1 MLIKTVS
8 PIYLKYL
15 PAYLK
20 FMFIFLFFFSFFSIK
35 VLATGPS
42 FGIGCSGDPA
52 VESICPAQSGGATDA
67 GTAEDQ
73 SKVVDNNSEYGSELD
88 GGVDPSP
95 CEAQLPK
102 TQACCKDPTT
112 CLVGEDLAA
121 FNDLAPAI
129 SGIGIGGI
137 MALQG
142 GSGQDMSGLCKAM
155 GALNLSSAGVTATA
169 VANCKASIS
178 SCTNTCQNEININC
192 AKYRTAQ
199 NACQLVAGQQTALDQ
214 AYNTF
219 KEAALEPV
227 KNILAASANIPLC
240 AAETVTLKDLKKN
253 SALLVSAYKSSKMC
267 QKQASNIRNQGDC
280 KQAKGTWE
288 NGQCTLPKE
297 ACVNSGGDW
306 NGSRCITQAECQHKG
321 GTWDYNNRKCKIVVR
336 RADDN
341 STITAENKA
350 LKFTTEKNKE
360 NSSNKN
366 PPAKKENTSGGGGG
380 NEPSS
385 GYDGYDS
392 LDTTTATDSTDGS
405 NIGDRGLAGT
415 AGGGGNSSIGGLG
428 SRGGSN
434 YGYYGNNK
442 KKHKK
447 RRDGAGLNMGG
458 GGGFSSYGS
467 KGSNRRS
474 RSNYGNFSK
483 LKLSKAKV
491 KKLEAKKGTKRKS
504 DNLGAH
510 ESVFERIKNRYQ
522 SLCKNKLNCR

>member
-1 MLIKTVS
+1 
-8 PIYLKYL
+8 
-15 PAYLK
+15 
-20 FMFIFLFFFSFFSIK
+20 
-35 VLATGPS
+35 
-42 FGIGCSGDPA
+42 
-52 VESICPAQSGGATDA
+52 
-67 GTAEDQ
+67 
-73 SKVVDNNSEYGSELD
+73 
-88 GGVDPSP
+88 
-95 CEAQLPK
+95 
-102 TQACCKDPTT
+102 
-112 CLVGEDLAA
+112 
-121 FNDLAPAI
+121 
-129 SGIGIGGI
+129 
-137 MALQG
+137 
-142 GSGQDMSGLCKAM
+142 M

-178 SCTNTCQNEININC
+178 SCTSTCQNEIDINC

-199 NACQLVAGQQTALDQ
+199 TTCKLEES
-214 AYNTF
+214 
-219 KEAALEPV
+219 EAALNPTIVTSIYEKFKEVAKEPV

-415 AGGGGNSSIGGLG
+415 TGGGSSGGSGGSGGLG
-428 SRGGSN
+428 SRRGN
-434 YGYYGNNK
+434 NYYGYYDFGNNK
-442 KKHKK
+442 KKRKK
-447 RRDGAGLNMGG
+447 RRDDGFNINSG

-474 RSNYGNFSK
+474 RSNYGSFSK